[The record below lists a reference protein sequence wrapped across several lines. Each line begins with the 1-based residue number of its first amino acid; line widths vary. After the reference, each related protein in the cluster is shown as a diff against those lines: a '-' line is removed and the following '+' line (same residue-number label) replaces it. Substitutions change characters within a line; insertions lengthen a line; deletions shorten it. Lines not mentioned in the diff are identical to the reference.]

1 MSDPAP
7 APDTSIEPHVVDD
20 VDSSRFRYVGTGHE
34 QEARLEYRAEDGRLD
49 LHHTEV
55 PDELGGRGVG
65 GQLVRA
71 AVERAAGS
79 GETVVPTC
87 PFVRS
92 WLEKHPDEAA
102 TITIDWP

>member
-1 MSDPAP
+1 MTDP

-20 VDSSRFRYVGTGHE
+20 VDSSRFRYVGAEHE
-34 QEARLEYRAEDGRLD
+34 AKLVYRAEGGRLD
-49 LHHTEV
+49 LRHTEV
-55 PDELGGRGVG
+55 PDELGGQGVG

-87 PFVRS
+87 PFVRA